1 MTDAVLANVEI
12 NKNRKGWNVLDVQ
25 ANIFINKVAEFF
37 KEKNL
42 IKVPKVL

>member
-1 MTDAVLANVEI
+1 MTEAVVSGVEI
-12 NKNRKGWNVLDVQ
+12 NKNRKGWNVLDVP
-25 ANIFINKVAEFF
+25 ANTFIKKVAEFF